1 MFLCCKGLPL
11 FLQCLFQI
19 SSFSGVLFA
28 FCLFAHT
35 LDLFSKSQW
44 FFLVLFGVV
53 FYSYSASVDLS
64 RHSSFFLWDSAAIL
78 HARWPHVPI
87 CSTAIFHARL
97 DLFSLGSTTI
107 FRVRFNPSSLD
118 RRRSFAFDSILRVL
132 ILRQSFAFD
141 SILRVLIRRR
151 SFAFDSNLLVLVSR
165 RAFTYGIRS
174 FYSAQP

>member
-11 FLQCLFQI
+11 FCNAYFKFLLFLVVC
-19 SSFSGVLFA
+19 FLLFA
-28 FCLFAHT
+28 FLPFCTHSGSSFKISVILSCSFWSC
-35 LDLFSKSQW
+35 F
-44 FFLVLFGVV
+44 

-107 FRVRFNPSSLD
+107 FRVRFDPSSLD
-118 RRRSFAFDSILRVL
+118 RRR
-132 ILRQSFAFD
+132 SFAFD